1 VQVVVGNADES
12 GRRTLQV
19 HSRPDADGDDSRP
32 WTTHATGALTADSP
46 STDGATNLTA
56 WPPAGASEVELAGV
70 YERLAEQE
78 YAYGPAFQGLRR
90 VWKGA
95 DEGELFA
102 EVSLADEQRTDAE
115 RFQLHPA
122 LLDSALHLLLP
133 GVVDED
139 RAAVLP
145 FTWAGVSVHAVG
157 ASVLRVRLTQ
167 TGPESVALDLADAT
181 GAPVATVESM
191 AYRPLSKD

>member
-32 WTTHATGALTADSP
+32 WTTHATGVLT
-46 STDGATNLTA
+46 TDNAPTNTHDLMV
-56 WPPAGASEVELAGV
+56 WPPADAVEVELDGV
-70 YERLAEQE
+70 YERLARQE
-78 YAYGPAFQGLRR
+78 YGYGPAFQGLRR
-90 VWKGA
+90 AWKGA
-95 DEGELFA
+95 NEGELFA
-102 EVSLADEQRTDAE
+102 EVALADAQRADAGL
-115 RFQLHPA
+115 FSLHPV
-122 LLDSALHLLLP
+122 LLDSSLHALLP
-133 GVVDED
+133 GVVDESRD
-139 RAAVLP
+139 AALP
-145 FTWAGVSVHAVG
+145 FTWSGVNVYAVG
-157 ASVLRVRLTQ
+157 ASLLRVRLTQ